1 MNDLILLAALLEGPK
16 HGWALKK
23 VAGIVSGSREMHNN
37 LVYPLLKKF
46 VAERWVRRR
55 SEPGQRGQTRAVY
68 CLTARG
74 QAQLLRRLEH
84 FGGKEAS
91 SPAEFHL
98 RAGLFAILS
107 REARSRILSERDRYL
122 ESREQQFAV
131 LEENLASMRAEWGS
145 EVVRFLLEQ
154 VRNER
159 RWIRAL
165 GRKAAQLPGRDS
177 ERGSLC

>member
-23 VAGIVSGSREMHNN
+23 VAGIVSGSDMHNN

-68 CLTARG
+68 GLTARG
-74 QAQLLRRLEH
+74 RSELMRRLGQ
-84 FGGKEAS
+84 FGDKQAS

-98 RAGLFAILS
+98 RAGMFDFLD
-107 REARSRILSERDRYL
+107 RETRSRILAGRDRYL
-122 ESREQQFAV
+122 ASRESQFARIG
-131 LEENLASMRAEWGS
+131 ENLSSMKAEWGS
-145 EVVRFLLEQ
+145 EVVRFLLEE

-165 GRKAAQLPGRDS
+165 EKKAAHSPGRDA
-177 ERGSLC
+177 EGRSLC

>member
-23 VAGIVSGSREMHNN
+23 VAGTVLGSGDMHNN

-74 QAQLLRRLEH
+74 HAELLRRLEQ
-84 FGGKEAS
+84 FGDKEAA
-91 SPAEFHL
+91 SPEEIYL
-98 RAGLFAILS
+98 RVGLFALLDGQT
-107 REARSRILSERDRYL
+107 RARILAARDRYL
-122 ESREQQFAV
+122 ESREKRFAA
-131 LEENLASMRAEWGS
+131 LGENLSRIKAEWGS
-145 EVVRFLLEQ
+145 EVVEFLLEE

-159 RWIRAL
+159 RWIRAVA
-165 GRKAAQLPGRDS
+165 RKAAHAPVGEA
-177 ERGSLC
+177 ERKSLC